1 MTIAVTIYATP
12 EAVGKAK
19 EALKV
24 VSEDSNSPR
33 SGYSRIRSSLDE
45 QATEKTLN
53 QAGFETRFENVRRG
67 GGPLQREMVATL
79 K

>member
-12 EAVGKAK
+12 TAIGRAK
-19 EALKV
+19 EALNI
-24 VSEDSNSPR
+24 VSEDTNSPR

-45 QATEKTLN
+45 QATEETLN
-53 QAGFETRFENVRRG
+53 RVGFQTRFENVRRG